1 MASEDDQTAATKKAT
16 GKRQPAKRS
25 TSKKP
30 ARKATAKN
38 SATATDARTTSGQSG
53 SRGRASAPKA
63 ASRPE
68 LGATEVGRAAI
79 AEVAGMT
86 GHDIESITSLER
98 TDEGW
103 RVEVQAV
110 ELRRVPSTTDV
121 LATYEVLV
129 DSRGELQGYR
139 RVGRFSRG
147 DTRGD
152 Q

>member
-1 MASEDDQTAATKKAT
+1 MASEDDQTATTKKAT
-16 GKRQPAKRS
+16 GKRQPAKKS

-30 ARKATAKN
+30 TRKATAKN
-38 SATATDARTTSGQSG
+38 SATDARTTSGQSG
-53 SRGRASAPKA
+53 SPGRASAPKA
-63 ASRPE
+63 ASRPQ
-68 LGATEVGRAAI
+68 LGATEVARSAMAQ
-79 AEVAGMT
+79 VAGMT

-103 RVEVQAV
+103 TVEVQAV

-129 DSRGELQGYR
+129 DSQGELQGYR